1 MGGIKNKKN
10 LKRLTLEDIISAKEK
25 RDRDKLKV
33 EEIEIPSLEGTL
45 VFKRPSDEL
54 IFDMIDALSDNRDT
68 RNVVDEMAKIIYAC
82 CDQLH
87 EKELYE
93 EFDVGDPVD
102 IVFEVMD
109 SGDIIDVG
117 DKVCSM
123 NSLYQNAGETVK
135 NG

>member
-1 MGGIKNKKN
+1 MGGIKDKKN
-10 LKRLTLEDIISAKEK
+10 LKRLTLEDIIFAKEK
-25 RDRDKLKV
+25 REKDKLQVK
-33 EEIEIPSLEGTL
+33 EIEIPSLGGTL
-45 VFKRPSDEL
+45 LFKRPSDEMV
-54 IFDMIDALSDNRDT
+54 FDMIDSLNDNKDMK
-68 RNVVDEMAKIIYAC
+68 NIVDEMAKIIYAC

-135 NG
+135 NA